1 MTVWRNWSRELT
13 CAPTRVVRPN
23 STSGVATAVRA
34 AGAEGRRLRPVGS
47 GHSFTPLAVTDEVM
61 LDLSAC
67 DRILHVDH
75 DRRRVRVQA
84 GIRLRALAEG
94 LAAHGLAMENLGD
107 IDRQTLA
114 GATATGTHGTG
125 PTFGNLSTQIR
136 ALQLVDGRGEVH
148 ELGPADTCGGAGPGG
163 GTASG
168 GGPTAAGTGHGDD
181 RLLAARIGLGA
192 LGVVTEIELEVVDA
206 FVLRGHDRTEPLGR
220 VMDGF
225 EQRVAAHRHFEF
237 YAFPYSD
244 LAMTRT
250 NDLVDGPPRPPGPV
264 ASWLTERLLAT
275 YALEGISRAGRRVP
289 AAIPRFNRFVAR
301 AAGEHVR
308 VDTSHRVFATARDV
322 RFTEMELSVPRAAGM
337 PLLGEILDLIE
348 RERLPVN
355 FPIEIRTAAADHNLL
370 SPAHDRDAT
379 YIAVH
384 NFVGLPFEEYFAWV
398 WELARRHGARPH
410 WGKRHP
416 AGAAELR
423 SLYPRWADFARVR
436 SEFDPDGRF
445 ANDHLDRVLGPVT
458 T

>member
-1 MTVWRNWSRELT
+1 MAAWRNWSRELT

-23 STSGVATAVRA
+23 GTTGVVTAVRA
-34 AGAEGRRLRPVGS
+34 AAAEGRRLRPVGS
-47 GHSFTPLAVTDEVM
+47 GHSFTPLAATDELM

-94 LAAHGLAMENLGD
+94 LARHGLAMENLGD

-125 PTFGNLSTQIR
+125 PAFGNLSTQIR
-136 ALQLVDGRGEVH
+136 ALRLVDGRGEVH
-148 ELGPADTCGGAGPGG
+148 ELGPTARHPG
-163 GTASG
+163 
-168 GGPTAAGTGHGDD
+168 TAAGAGED

-206 FVLRGHDRTEPLGR
+206 FVLRGHDRTEPLPR
-220 VMDGF
+220 VMDEF

-244 LAMTRT
+244 RAMTRT
-250 NDLVDGPPRPPGPV
+250 NDLVDGPPHPPGPV
-264 ASWLTERLLAT
+264 ASWFAERLLAT

-308 VDTSHRVFATARDV
+308 VDASHRVFATARDV

-337 PLLGEILDLIE
+337 PLLGEILGLIE
-348 RERLPVN
+348 RERLPVS
-355 FPIEIRTAAADHNLL
+355 FPIEVRTAAADHNLL

-384 NFVGLPFEEYFAWV
+384 NFVGLPFEEYFAGV
-398 WELARRHGARPH
+398 WELARRHDARPH

-416 AGAAELR
+416 AEAAELR
-423 SLYPRWADFARVR
+423 ALYPRWDDFARVR
-436 SEFDPDGRF
+436 GEFDPDGRF
-445 ANDHLDRVLGPVT
+445 TNEHLDRILGPIVS
-458 T
+458 